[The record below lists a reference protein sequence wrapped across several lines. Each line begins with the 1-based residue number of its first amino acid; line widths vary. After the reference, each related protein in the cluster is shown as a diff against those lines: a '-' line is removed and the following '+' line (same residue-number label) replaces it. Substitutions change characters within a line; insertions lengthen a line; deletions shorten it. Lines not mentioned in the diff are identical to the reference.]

1 MADHK
6 HGEMDVSTHEK
17 TYDGFMK
24 ATTWSVIAILVLLVL
39 MAIFIS

>member
-1 MADHK
+1 MAEHK
-6 HGEMDVSTHEK
+6 HGEMNVDVQEK

-24 ATTWSVIAILVLLVL
+24 ATTWSVIVILAILSL

>member
-1 MADHK
+1 MAEHK
-6 HGEMDVSTHEK
+6 NGEMNVDVQEK

-24 ATTWSVIAILVLLVL
+24 ATTWSVIVILAILIL